1 LVDESQTQIVKQ
13 LKLNFKTLGKKCGK
27 NMKAVQVFASSH
39 AAQIIAGIEKEGKF
53 EIVIEEESI
62 LLETEDTEIIPI
74 DIPGWKVANAGQLTV
89 ALDITITEELREEGL
104 ARELVNRIQNHRKE
118 RNFELTD
125 RIVLKIKEQKEIKSA
140 VNHNLEY
147 ICTEIL
153 ADKIEF
159 VSEALDESAILLELE
174 ENLSSSVQVNKV

>member
-1 LVDESQTQIVKQ
+1 V
-13 LKLNFKTLGKKCGK
+13 
-27 NMKAVQVFASSH
+27 
-39 AAQIIAGIEKEGKF
+39 
-53 EIVIEEESI
+53 
-62 LLETEDTEIIPI
+62 LEPEDTEIIPV

-89 ALDITITEELREEGL
+89 ALDVTITEELRQEGL
-104 ARELVNRIQNHRKE
+104 ARELVNRIQNVRKD
-118 RNFELTD
+118 RNFDLTD

-159 VSEALDESAILLELE
+159 VSEMLEESSVLLELE
-174 ENLSSSVQVNKV
+174 ENLSSFVQIIKV